1 MTHYPFMPADS
12 AATRLCMACGLCC
25 NGVLFDIVCLQPQ
38 DAMKTLEKLGMKV
51 NRRKT
56 EPYFKQP
63 CGFLH
68 DRCCGIYDRRP
79 VRCRHFECRILR
91 RLDAGEFS
99 EEQASSLIQ
108 QALRMVEEIEQR
120 LEKLGGQDMQATLGS
135 RVGQALEA
143 RPDPTLQDQLRR
155 LQLLLDREFR
165 VASV

>member
-1 MTHYPFMPADS
+1 MPHMSADS

-38 DAMKTLEKLGMKV
+38 DAMKPLEKLGMKI

-68 DRCCGIYDRRP
+68 HRRCGIYEHRP
-79 VRCRHFECRILR
+79 SRCRLFECRILR
-91 RLDAGEFS
+91 RLEAGEFS

-108 QALRMVEEIEQR
+108 QALRMVDDIEQR
-120 LEKLGGQDMQATLGS
+120 LETLGGQNLQATLES
-135 RVGQALEA
+135 RVEQALET

-155 LQLLLDREFR
+155 LHLLLDREFR